1 MTDRA
6 QAIFEEI
13 IDLPTEDRNEA
24 LDQACRHDEPLRAQ
38 VNSLLAAHDQAG
50 QFLGEPTI
58 DHVAAYS
65 KPAEQA
71 GMTIGRYK
79 LLEKIGQGGFGDVYM
94 AQQLEPVKR
103 RIALKIIKL
112 GMDTKQVIAR
122 FEAERQALAL
132 MDHPNIARVLDGG
145 ETDSGRPYFVMEL
158 VKGDPITAYCDREK
172 LSTLERLK
180 LFQQVCQAIQHAHQ
194 KGVIHRDIK
203 PSNVLVTVAD
213 GEPMTK
219 VIDFGIAKATNTE
232 LTEKTLFTEFR
243 QLIGT
248 PQYMSPEQAER
259 SGVDIDTRSDI
270 YSLGVLLYEM
280 LTGRTP
286 VDPTAMKSA
295 VWEEL
300 QRMIR
305 EDEPQ
310 RPSTLVTT
318 LGPDSELIAKSRG
331 TEPTRLGNTL
341 KGDLDWIILKALEK
355 DRTRRYGA
363 ASELSDDIQRYLSDE
378 AVMATPPSVSYKL
391 GKLLKRNKATIAVA
405 SALTAAL
412 LVGLIATSTTAVWA
426 MRERDNALAAEQKVR
441 KASVRAEQQ
450 ARRARHMLTMTG
462 NAFRDK
468 SDLKDLAQAR
478 RADLEYLKQ
487 SKEISE
493 REILSQECEFSV
505 WWLYNQGGAK
515 ASKLIE
521 QLYERAK
528 PELGIEDPIFLAL
541 INAHL
546 QAHINEYDADR
557 IADLY
562 GDLLEAVRIQK
573 PQEFEVLLPQY
584 AAALHKAKRND
595 EATQAIDEYLTLR
608 NGDRPNSPNVAAEK
622 IRLQANIRDLAEWG
636 KNQPEKYEQLK
647 SMVKQ
652 LESLANGTTLF
663 PAGAAKPKS
672 RQIWEGT
679 LDIGQAKLR
688 LRFDIAKS
696 KAGDF
701 SGKLVSLDQ
710 NNAEIPLSSMTADG
724 GLITMKF
731 DAAKAKFVGQLN
743 EEEDKTVGKWTQGG
757 KEFDFIIK
765 RIGH

>member
-6 QAIFEEI
+6 QAIFEDI
-13 IDLPTEDRNEA
+13 VDLATTDRNQA
-24 LDQACRHDEPLRAQ
+24 LDQACRDDEPLRNQ
-38 VNSLLAAHDQAG
+38 VASLLAAHDEAG
-50 QFLGEPTI
+50 QFMGEPTI

-65 KPAEQA
+65 EPAEQA
-71 GMTIGRYK
+71 GTTIGRYK

-94 AQQLEPVKR
+94 AQQLKPVKR
-103 RIALKIIKL
+103 RVALKIIKL

-158 VKGDPITAYCDREK
+158 VRGDPITTYCDREK

-213 GEPMTK
+213 GKPMTK

-286 VDPTAMKSA
+286 VDQSAMKSA

-310 RPSTLVTT
+310 RPSTLVTA

-331 TEPTRLGNTL
+331 TEPTHLGNTL
-341 KGDLDWIILKALEK
+341 KGDLDWIVLKALEK

-363 ASELSDDIQRYLSDE
+363 ASELADDLQRYQDDE
-378 AVMATPPSVSYKL
+378 AVTATPPSVGYKL
-391 GKLLKRNKATIAVA
+391 SKLAKRNKAAIAVA

-412 LVGLIATSTTAVWA
+412 LVGLVATSLTAVWA
-426 MRERDNALAAEQKVR
+426 MRERDNARQAEQEVR
-441 KASVRAEQQ
+441 QAS
-450 ARRARHMLTMTG
+450 RRARQMLMATG

-468 SDLKDLAQAR
+468 SNLKDLAQAR
-478 RADLEYLKQ
+478 LADLEYLKRTQ
-487 SKEISE
+487 EISD
-493 REILSQECEFSV
+493 REILSQECEFAV

-515 ASKLIE
+515 AGKLIE
-521 QLYERAK
+521 QLYQSAK
-528 PELGIEDPIFLAL
+528 SDLGTKDPVFLAL

-546 QAHINEYDADR
+546 QAHINDYDADR

-562 GDLLEAVRIQK
+562 GDLVEVCRIQK

-584 AAALHKAKRND
+584 AAALHKADRD
-595 EATQAIDEYLTLR
+595 DAATQAIDEYLSLR
-608 NGDRPNSPNVAAEK
+608 NGARPNPTNAAAEV
-622 IRLQANIRDLAEWG
+622 IRLQSNLSDLADWG
-636 KNQPEKYEQLK
+636 TTHPEKYEQLK
-647 SMVKQ
+647 STVKH
-652 LESLANGTTLF
+652 LESLANGASLF
-663 PAGAAKPKS
+663 PTGAAQPKS

-679 LDIGQAKLR
+679 LDLGQAKLR
-688 LRFDIAKS
+688 LRFDIALS
-696 KAGDF
+696 EAGEF
-701 SGKLVSLDQ
+701 SGNLISVDQ
-710 NNAEIPLSSMTADG
+710 NNAKIALSKMTVEDD
-724 GLITMKF
+724 LVTMTF
-731 DAAKAKFVGQLN
+731 DAAKASYAGQLN
-743 EEEDKTVGKWTQGG
+743 EEKDSATGKWTQGG
-757 KEFDFIIK
+757 KEFALVIK
-765 RIGH
+765 RVGH